1 MATLIVA
8 ETAASNDSQQAR
20 RSTSLREWL
29 AGSWGVLFSNPE
41 HFAPHPTTPAGFIT
55 LLADDFVVCG
65 AKPIRVAGRRDEP
78 CGSSWLD
85 YAGADCADVVID
97 TTAHDS
103 TVVDLC
109 ERSLALTLARMESPY
124 VIVID
129 QLGRCRSTM
138 TYRLRRGE
146 RSRTIDDVLSVVQV
160 LRAGAPTSSQVEYER
175 LAAG

>member
-1 MATLIVA
+1 MATLNVTA
-8 ETAASNDSQQAR
+8 TAASNDSQQAC
-20 RSTSLREWL
+20 RSTTLREWL

-65 AKPIRVAGRRDEP
+65 AKPIKVAGRSDETRS
-78 CGSSWLD
+78 CWLD

-97 TTAHDS
+97 TAARDS

-109 ERSLALTLARMESPY
+109 ERSLASMLTRMESPY
-124 VIVID
+124 VVVVD
-129 QLGRCRSTM
+129 PLGRCRSTM
-138 TYRLRRGE
+138 TYRLRHGE

-160 LRAGAPTSSQVEYER
+160 LRAGAPTSSQPEHER